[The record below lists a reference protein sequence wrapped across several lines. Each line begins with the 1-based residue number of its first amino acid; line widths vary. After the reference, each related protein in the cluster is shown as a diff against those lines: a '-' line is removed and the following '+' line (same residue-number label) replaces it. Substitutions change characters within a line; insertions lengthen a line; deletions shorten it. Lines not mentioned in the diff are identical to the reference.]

1 MGCPLQVISDL
12 GSNFNA
18 GDTQAFVGN
27 SVVTWHTN
35 LLLAPWHE
43 GIFERLVKSPKEL
56 SRKKLKPYKV
66 TYEQLQTILFEI
78 ETIINNRPIF
88 YFHDDESV

>member
-1 MGCPLQVISDL
+1 M
-12 GSNFNA
+12 
-18 GDTQAFVGN
+18 
-27 SVVTWHTN
+27 
-35 LLLAPWHE
+35 
-43 GIFERLVKSPKEL
+43 KSPKEL
-56 SRKKLKPYKV
+56 SRKELKPYKV